1 MDFCGKVIFMEH
13 QLDSSDNWGQLAYW
27 MRNAAFEHC
36 PEALLLLDPIENKY
50 IDCNVAASALLA
62 YPRQKLLAMPI
73 SEIHDK
79 DLGELIVF
87 TEEVLTYGRASS
99 SKIQCKTAK
108 GDYLSVELQAART
121 VINQR
126 ELMILSLK
134 DSDHEKLKY
143 KTKEISRISSN
154 SLLEL
159 KHLENMYHQHK
170 LDNALMLSSVGD
182 GLYCVDTE
190 GLCTFMNPAAK
201 KLLGRT
207 SDELLGQNVHY
218 IHHHTHGDGSH
229 YHVEDC
235 PIYAA
240 VRDGVIYEGKQELF
254 WKNDGTPFPVEFTS
268 TPIISDSKIIG
279 AVVVFRDISERL
291 KTEQHLKDTLDEL
304 NELKARLEDENAY
317 LQQEFLIGNNFHGIV
332 GESASIEHVRRQ
344 IDLVAKTD
352 ANVLVTGESGTGKE
366 LIAMAIH
373 EASHRKEKSLI
384 RVNCAAIPHE
394 LFESEF
400 FGHIKGAYTGAIR
413 DRIGRFE
420 LANGGTIFLDEVGE
434 IPLNLQSK
442 LLRVIQEGQ
451 FERVGEDRTRRV
463 DVRIIAATN
472 RDLKQESLKNNFRGD
487 LFFRLNVFPIHSP
500 ALRERAGDIAL
511 LAMHFLQLESQ
522 KYGATLVKLKKSSLK
537 QIEEYLWPGNIRE
550 LQNVIERAVITA
562 VNGVAELNLPNSHH
576 GTTNI
581 FEEYAQQ
588 DKMIIPDVKIQE
600 IVENNMLTALAQC
613 NWKVFGD
620 NGAAKLL
627 GMKPTTLASRI
638 KRLGLS
644 RETPKKLSHF

>member
-1 MDFCGKVIFMEH
+1 MEH
-13 QLDSSDNWGQLAYW
+13 QLDSNDNWSKLAYW

-36 PEALLLLDPIENKY
+36 PEALMLLDPIENKY
-50 IDCNVAASALLA
+50 IDCNVAASALLG
-62 YPRQKLLAMPI
+62 YPRQKLLMMPI
-73 SEIHDK
+73 SKIHDK

-87 TEEVLTYGRASS
+87 TEEVLIYGRASS
-99 SKIQCKTAK
+99 SKIQCKNSK
-108 GDYLSVELQAART
+108 DGYISVELQAART

-126 ELMILSLK
+126 ELIILSLK
-134 DSDHEKLKY
+134 DSKLEKLKY
-143 KTKEISRISSN
+143 ENKEINRISSS

-207 SDELLGQNVHY
+207 SEEVLGQNVHY
-218 IHHHTHGDGSH
+218 IHHHTHDDGSH

-254 WKNDGTPFPVEFTS
+254 WKHDGPPFPVEFTS
-268 TPIISDSKIIG
+268 TPIISDGKIIG

-291 KTEQHLKDTLDEL
+291 KTEQYLKDTLDEL

-317 LQQEFLIGNNFHGIV
+317 LQQEFLIEKNFYGIV
-332 GESASIEHVRRQ
+332 GESSSIKHVMQQ

-373 EASHRKEKSLI
+373 EASNRKEKSLI

-400 FGHIKGAYTGAIR
+400 FGHIKGAYTGAVR

-451 FERVGEDRTRRV
+451 FERVGEDCTRMV

-472 RDLKQESLKNNFRGD
+472 RDLKQESLKNNFRED

-511 LAMHFLQLESQ
+511 LAMHFLQRESQ

-562 VNGVAELNLPNSHH
+562 VNGVAELNLPN
-576 GTTNI
+576 GNNTTPDI
-581 FEEYAQQ
+581 FEDYTQQ
-588 DKMIIPDVKIQE
+588 NRSIISDMQIQE
-600 IVENNMLTALAQC
+600 IVENNMLAALEQC
-613 NWKVFGD
+613 HWKVFGD
-620 NGAAKLL
+620 TGAAKLL

-644 RETPKKLSHF
+644 RDTHKKSSHF

>member
-1 MDFCGKVIFMEH
+1 MEH
-13 QLDSSDNWGQLAYW
+13 QLDSSDNWSQLVYW
-27 MRNAAFEHC
+27 MRNAAFEQC
-36 PEALLLLDPIENKY
+36 PEALMLLDPIENKY

-62 YPRQKLLAMPI
+62 YPRQKLLMMPI

-87 TEEVLTYGRASS
+87 TEEVLIYGRASS
-99 SKIQCKTAK
+99 SKIQCKDSK
-108 GDYLSVELQAART
+108 GDYISVELQAART
-121 VINQR
+121 IINQR
-126 ELMILSLK
+126 ELIILSLRDTK
-134 DSDHEKLKY
+134 LEKLKY
-143 KTKEISRISSN
+143 EAKEISRISSS

-182 GLYCVDTE
+182 GLYCVDTK

-207 SDELLGQNVHY
+207 SEEVIGQNVHY
-218 IHHHTHGDGSH
+218 IHHHTHDDGSH
-229 YHVEDC
+229 YDVQDC

-240 VRDGVIYEGKQELF
+240 VRDGLIYEGKQELF
-254 WKNDGTPFPVEFTS
+254 WKHDGSPFPVEFTS
-268 TPIISDSKIIG
+268 TPIISDSKITG

-317 LQQEFLIGNNFHGIV
+317 LQQEFLIEKNFHGIV
-332 GESASIEHVRRQ
+332 GESSSIEHVKRQ
-344 IDLVAKTD
+344 IELVAKTE

-373 EASHRKEKSLI
+373 EASNRKEKSLI

-400 FGHIKGAYTGAIR
+400 FGHIKGAYTGAVR

-451 FERVGEDRTRRV
+451 FERVGEDCTRMV

-472 RDLKQESLKNNFRGD
+472 RDLKQESLKNNFRED

-511 LAMHFLQLESQ
+511 LAMHFLQRESQ

-562 VNGVAELNLPNSHH
+562 VNGVAELNLPNSNNV
-576 GTTNI
+576 TPNI
-581 FEEYAQQ
+581 FEDYTQQ
-588 DKMIIPDVKIQE
+588 DRTIISDVKIQE
-600 IVENNMLTALAQC
+600 IVENNMLAALEQC

-620 NGAAKLL
+620 TGAAKLL
-627 GMKPTTLASRI
+627 GMKPTTLTSRI

-644 RETPKKLSHF
+644 RETHKKLPHF

>member
-1 MDFCGKVIFMEH
+1 MEH
-13 QLDSSDNWGQLAYW
+13 QLDTTDDWNKLVYW

-36 PEALLLLDPIENKY
+36 PEALMLLDPIENKY
-50 IDCNVAASALLA
+50 IDCNVAASSLLG
-62 YPRQKLLAMPI
+62 YPRQKILMMPI
-73 SEIHDK
+73 SDIHHK

-87 TEEVLTYGRASS
+87 TEEVLIYGKGSS
-99 SKIQCKTAK
+99 SKIRCKNAD
-108 GDYLSVELQAART
+108 GSYIAVELQAART

-126 ELMILSLK
+126 ELVILSLK
-134 DSDHEKLKY
+134 DSDVEKQKY
-143 KTKEISRISSN
+143 ETKEINRISST

-159 KHLENMYHQHK
+159 KHLENLYHQHK
-170 LDNALMLSSVGD
+170 FDNALMLSSVGD

-207 SDELLGQNVHY
+207 NEEVLGQNVHY
-218 IHHHTHGDGSH
+218 IHHHTRDDGTH
-229 YHVEDC
+229 YPVEDC

-254 WKNDGTPFPVEFTS
+254 WKHDGPPFPVEFTS
-268 TPIISDSKIIG
+268 TPIISDGKIIG
-279 AVVVFRDISERL
+279 AVVVFRDISDRL
-291 KTEQHLKDTLDEL
+291 KTEQHLNDTLTEL

-317 LQQEFLIGNNFHGIV
+317 LQQDFLIEKNFHGIV
-332 GESASIEHVRRQ
+332 GESTAIKHIMQQ
-344 IDLVAKTD
+344 IDLVAKTE

-366 LIAMAIH
+366 LVAMAIH
-373 EASHRKEKSLI
+373 EASNRKDKSLI

-420 LANGGTIFLDEVGE
+420 LADGGTIFLDEVGE

-451 FERVGEDRTRRV
+451 FERVGEEKTRTV

-472 RDLKQESLKNNFRGD
+472 RDLKQESLNNSFRED
-487 LFFRLNVFPIHSP
+487 LYFRLNVFPIHSP

-511 LAMHFLQLESQ
+511 LAVHFLNRESQ
-522 KYGATLVKLKKSSLK
+522 KNGIAPLKLKKSTLK
-537 QIEEYLWPGNIRE
+537 QIEQYAWPGNIRE
-550 LQNVIERAVITA
+550 LQNVMERAVITA
-562 VNGVAELNLPNSHH
+562 VNGVVQLDLPNHSETMAEPA
-576 GTTNI
+576 GQESI
-581 FEEYAQQ
+581 MPLSIISDE
-588 DKMIIPDVKIQE
+588 KMQK
-600 IVENNMLTALAQC
+600 IVEKNMLAALEQC
-613 NWKVFGD
+613 HWKIFGD

-627 GMKPTTLASRI
+627 GMKPTTLTSRI

-644 RETPKKLSHF
+644 R

>member
-1 MDFCGKVIFMEH
+1 MEH
-13 QLDSSDNWGQLAYW
+13 QLDSSDNWSKLAYW

-36 PEALLLLDPIENKY
+36 PEALMLLDPIENKY
-50 IDCNVAASALLA
+50 IDCNVAASALLG
-62 YPRQKLLAMPI
+62 YPRQKLLMMPI
-73 SEIHDK
+73 SKIHDK

-87 TEEVLTYGRASS
+87 TEEVLIYGRASS
-99 SKIQCKTAK
+99 SKIHCKNSK
-108 GDYLSVELQAART
+108 GDYISVELQAART

-126 ELMILSLK
+126 ELIILSLK
-134 DSDHEKLKY
+134 DSKLEKLKY
-143 KTKEISRISSN
+143 ETKEINRISSS

-207 SDELLGQNVHY
+207 SEEVLGQNVHY
-218 IHHHTHGDGSH
+218 IHHHTHDDGSH

-254 WKNDGTPFPVEFTS
+254 WKHDGPPFPVEFTS
-268 TPIISDSKIIG
+268 TPIISDGKIIG

-291 KTEQHLKDTLDEL
+291 KTEQYLKDTLDEL

-317 LQQEFLIGNNFHGIV
+317 LQQEFLIEKNFYGIV
-332 GESASIEHVRRQ
+332 GESSSIKHVMQQ

-373 EASHRKEKSLI
+373 EASNRKEKSLI

-400 FGHIKGAYTGAIR
+400 FGHIKGAYTGAVR

-451 FERVGEDRTRRV
+451 FERVGEDCTRMV

-472 RDLKQESLKNNFRGD
+472 RDLKQESLKNNFRED

-511 LAMHFLQLESQ
+511 LAMHFLQRESQ

-562 VNGVAELNLPNSHH
+562 VNGVAELNLPN
-576 GTTNI
+576 GNNATPDI
-581 FEEYAQQ
+581 FEDYTQQ
-588 DKMIIPDVKIQE
+588 DRTIISDIKIQE
-600 IVENNMLTALAQC
+600 IVENNMLAALEQC
-613 NWKVFGD
+613 HWKVFGD
-620 NGAAKLL
+620 AGAAKLL

-644 RETPKKLSHF
+644 RDTHKKSSHF

>member
-1 MDFCGKVIFMEH
+1 MEH
-13 QLDSSDNWGQLAYW
+13 QLDSSDNWSQLVYW

-36 PEALLLLDPIENKY
+36 PEALMLLDPIENKY

-62 YPRQKLLAMPI
+62 YPRQKLLMMSI

-87 TEEVLTYGRASS
+87 TEEVLIYGHASS
-99 SKIQCKTAK
+99 SKIQCKNSK
-108 GDYLSVELQAART
+108 GDYISVELQAART

-126 ELMILSLK
+126 ELIILSLR
-134 DSDHEKLKY
+134 DSKLEKLKY
-143 KTKEISRISSN
+143 EAKEINRISSS

-159 KHLENMYHQHK
+159 KHLEKMYHQHK

-190 GLCTFMNPAAK
+190 GSCTFMNPAAK

-207 SDELLGQNVHY
+207 NEEVLGQNVHY
-218 IHHHTHGDGSH
+218 IHHHTHDDGSH
-229 YHVEDC
+229 YHVQDC

-254 WKNDGTPFPVEFTS
+254 WKHDGSPFPVEFTS
-268 TPIISDSKIIG
+268 TPIISDSKITG

-291 KTEQHLKDTLDEL
+291 KTEQHLKDTLNEL

-317 LQQEFLIGNNFHGIV
+317 LQQEFLIEKNFHGIV
-332 GESASIEHVRRQ
+332 GDSSSIEHVKRQ
-344 IDLVAKTD
+344 IELVAKTE

-373 EASHRKEKSLI
+373 EASNRKDKSLI

-400 FGHIKGAYTGAIR
+400 FGHIKGAYTGAVR

-451 FERVGEDRTRRV
+451 FERVGEDCTRMV

-472 RDLKQESLKNNFRGD
+472 RDLKQESLKNNFRED

-511 LAMHFLQLESQ
+511 LAMHFLQRESQ

-562 VNGVAELNLPNSHH
+562 VNGVAELNLPNSHNV
-576 GTTNI
+576 TPNV
-581 FEEYAQQ
+581 FESYTQQ
-588 DKMIIPDVKIQE
+588 DRAIISDVEIQK
-600 IVENNMLTALAQC
+600 IVEKNMLSALEQC
-613 NWKVFGD
+613 HWKVFGD
-620 NGAAKLL
+620 TGAAKLL

-644 RETPKKLSHF
+644 RETHKKSSHF

>member
-1 MDFCGKVIFMEH
+1 MEH
-13 QLDSSDNWGQLAYW
+13 QLDSSDDWSQLAYW

-36 PEALLLLDPIENKY
+36 PEALMLLDPIENKY
-50 IDCNVAASALLA
+50 IDCNVAASALLG
-62 YPRQKLLAMPI
+62 YPRQKLLMKSI
-73 SEIHDK
+73 SEIHNK

-87 TEEVLTYGRASS
+87 TEEVLIYGHAST
-99 SKIQCKTAK
+99 SKIQCKNSK
-108 GDYLSVELQAART
+108 GIYISVELQAARAA
-121 VINQR
+121 INQR
-126 ELMILSLK
+126 ELIILSLK
-134 DSDHEKLKY
+134 DSKLEKLKY
-143 KTKEISRISSN
+143 ETKEVNRISGS

-182 GLYCVDTE
+182 GLYCVDTK

-207 SDELLGQNVHY
+207 NEEVLGQNVHY
-218 IHHHTHGDGSH
+218 IHHHTHDDGSH

-254 WKNDGTPFPVEFTS
+254 WKHDGPPFPVEFTS
-268 TPIISDSKIIG
+268 TPIISNAKIIG

-304 NELKARLEDENAY
+304 NELKGRLEDENAY
-317 LQQEFLIGNNFHGIV
+317 LQQEFLIEKNFHGIV
-332 GESASIEHVRRQ
+332 GESSSIKHVMQQ

-373 EASHRKEKSLI
+373 EASNRKDKSLI

-400 FGHIKGAYTGAIR
+400 FGHIKGAYTGAVR

-420 LANGGTIFLDEVGE
+420 LADGGTIFLDEVGE

-451 FERVGEDRTRRV
+451 FERVGEDRTRKV

-472 RDLKQESLKNNFRGD
+472 RDLKQESLTNNFRED

-500 ALRERAGDIAL
+500 ALRERSGDIAL
-511 LAMHFLQLESQ
+511 LAMHFLQRESQ
-522 KYGATLVKLKKSSLK
+522 KHGVTLVKLKKSSLK
-537 QIEEYLWPGNIRE
+537 QIEEYSWPGNIRE

-562 VNGVAELNLPNSHH
+562 VSGVAELNLPNSNN
-576 GTTNI
+576 GNSKI
-581 FEEYAQQ
+581 FEDDTLQ
-588 DKMIIPDVKIQE
+588 DRAIISDVKIQQ
-600 IVENNMLTALAQC
+600 IVENNMLAALEQC
-613 NWKVFGD
+613 HWKVFGD
-620 NGAAKLL
+620 TGAAKLL

-644 RETPKKLSHF
+644 RETHKKLSQF